1 MADHES
7 AWEPLGAQAVSVAE
21 AVGRREPC
29 VLRQRAAHWPAVAQW
44 TWERLGA
51 LAPDLPVR
59 LVQGNRELGA
69 TVFQPSTLG
78 AYLQSLQGPATA
90 GEAPLYLKEF
100 NLLGAFPTLRADVRP
115 QELFPPGALHDAQT
129 WIGPAEA
136 RTGLHHDYLDNLA
149 VQLVGR
155 KRFYLL
161 RPGAVER
168 LGAVAAKHDHW
179 AALASLNADAVV
191 DRGVVAGDAWVVDL
205 EPGDVLYVPAR
216 WWHEVVNHTPSLL
229 LSGFFGTRTT
239 VYAQWA
245 WRQAVQG
252 AHLAGLWRRGHCTCH
267 PARV

>member
-1 MADHES
+1 MKARGSRWARDCFR
-7 AWEPLGAQAVSVAE
+7 GR
-21 AVGRREPC
+21 GRRPPQALC
-29 VLRQRAAHWPAVAQW
+29 VAPARGPWPAVAQW

-78 AYLQSLQGPATA
+78 AYA
-90 GEAPLYLKEF
+90 GHTSRHRRRAPLYLKEF

-115 QELFPPGALHDAQT
+115 QELFPPGHCTMPRPGSAPQ
-129 WIGPAEA
+129 G

-205 EPGDVLYVPAR
+205 GRGRALCAR
-216 WWHEVVNHTPSLL
+216 ALV
-229 LSGFFGTRTT
+229 
-239 VYAQWA
+239 A
-245 WRQAVQG
+245 
-252 AHLAGLWRRGHCTCH
+252 
-267 PARV
+267 

>member
-1 MADHES
+1 M
-7 AWEPLGAQAVSVAE
+7 
-21 AVGRREPC
+21 
-29 VLRQRAAHWPAVAQW
+29 AQW

-69 TVFQPSTLG
+69 TVFQSSTLG

-168 LGAVAAKHDHW
+168 LGAVAAKHDRW

-216 WWHEVVNHTPSLL
+216 WWHEVVNHTPSVL